1 MLSHKYNRGHRSH
14 DNMGPEYEV
23 RLPLLFG
30 YYWCREIGS
39 LYGVIVH
46 ERNLA

>member
-1 MLSHKYNRGHRSH
+1 MSRYKRGHRSH

-23 RLPLLFG
+23 RFPLLFG

-39 LYGVIVH
+39 LRLAIVH
-46 ERNLA
+46 ESELK